1 MLTSITPLGERGRA
15 SRWPVTVTAY
25 LLGSAAGGT
34 AIGAVGGLLGAL
46 LPLESRAGG
55 LVALAVLVVAAVLAG
70 LVELRVLPAPPTLRR
85 QVDEDWLH
93 RYRGWVYGVGFG
105 AQLGVGVVTIVTST
119 SLYVALLLAVLTGS
133 PTGGALV
140 GLVFGVAR
148 ALPVLGLRSVT
159 TPDRLRA
166 AAQRTALL
174 EPVARRTVAAGLA
187 VAALAAG
194 AQLAVTVAQGAGPS

>member
-25 LLGSAAGGT
+25 VLGSAAGG
-34 AIGAVGGLLGAL
+34 AAVGALGGLLGAVL
-46 LPLESRAGG
+46 HVRAWAT
-55 LVALAVLVVAAVLAG
+55 VAYALLAVVAVLAA
-70 LVELRVLPAPPTLRR
+70 LVELRVLPDPPTWRR

-119 SLYVALLLAVLTGS
+119 SLYVALLLAVLTGT
-133 PTGGALV
+133 PAGGAAV

-148 ALPVLGLRSVT
+148 ALPVLGLRRVT
-159 TPDRLRA
+159 TPERLRA
-166 AAQRTALL
+166 AARRTSRL
-174 EPVARRTVAAGLA
+174 EPVARQTVTAALALVA
-187 VAALAAG
+187 VAAT
-194 AQLAVTVAQGAGPS
+194 AQLVGGLSW